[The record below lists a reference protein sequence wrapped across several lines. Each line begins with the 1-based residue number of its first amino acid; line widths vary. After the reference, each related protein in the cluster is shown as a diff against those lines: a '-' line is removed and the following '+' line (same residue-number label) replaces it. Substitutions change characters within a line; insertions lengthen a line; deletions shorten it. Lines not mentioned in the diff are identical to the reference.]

1 METTFY
7 FILVPLTVINA
18 VLAYVLYSKISAFDE
33 IFSSIYLNREQ
44 INAIDN
50 RLSSIEGEMEDF
62 SDWDV
67 TLNDGLE
74 DEDEETSESWE
85 EDIEDSLKS
94 IELRFNNHVNSVNEM
109 MAFLDRMVGR
119 LDQIEQHLRDNRT
132 DL

>member
-74 DEDEETSESWE
+74 DEDEEASESWE

-132 DL
+132 NL